1 MGKRTKIENVSDLAY
16 ACNMRNCFAFLILII
31 VCSPSH
37 AKYRDSDWN
46 VTMYQQCSKNYQNFK
61 MLSENGDNFIRVS
74 LDETTKIGRCN
85 DKNMQRSELAT

>member
-1 MGKRTKIENVSDLAY
+1 MGH
-16 ACNMRNCFAFLILII
+16 CFAFLILII
-31 VCSPSH
+31 FLSPSH

-61 MLSENGDNFIRVS
+61 VLSENNDSFIRVS

-85 DKNMQRSELAT
+85 YKHMQR